1 MDLLDRL
8 LGHDDWT
15 TRLLLQRCDE
25 LTDEQLDRPFD
36 IGHRTVRQTLH
47 HIIFN
52 IDVWADLMAGEQVR
66 LDHTPG
72 SVQALLSRFNEAS
85 SKLSRIA
92 RAVADRGGWNEEW
105 TDILDTPPAE
115 KTYGSGIAHI
125 ITHSMHHRAQLLYML
140 HQLGLEGLPEGDVF
154 SWESRSKLMP
164 GESSGPTL
172 R

>member
-8 LGHDDWT
+8 LGHDEWT
-15 TRLLLQRCDE
+15 TRLLLQRCRE

-52 IDVWADLMAGEQVR
+52 IDGWASLMAGEQVQ
-66 LDHTPG
+66 LNDTSG
-72 SVQALLSRFNEAS
+72 SVQVLTWRFDEAG
-85 SKLSRIA
+85 SKLSRVA
-92 RAVADRGGWNEEW
+92 HAVSDRDGWDEQW
-105 TDILDTPPAE
+105 TDVLDTPPAQ

-140 HQLGLEGLPEGDVF
+140 RQLGLEGLPEGDVF
-154 SWESRSKLMP
+154 SWETGSKPMP
-164 GESSGPTL
+164 D
-172 R
+172 